1 MISPTPH
8 KATRKELMLAPTH
21 RKRVRSSDM
30 ASALSG
36 SPIAEDASKART
48 PQKSSPPAIVDRFIP
63 RRISEAAAT
72 FFTVASKVSH
82 DHELLQKVAR
92 VERGLNDV
100 DSLLREERDGIRSDA
115 QRALDSEI
123 SRTQFLHNGVGFGAD
138 SMLGGNNNTEVL
150 LTAREQ
156 LGTNE

>member
-8 KATRKELMLAPTH
+8 KTTRNELMLAPTH

-36 SPIAEDASKART
+36 SPIAEDASKGRT

-72 FFTVASKVSH
+72 FFTVASKASH
-82 DHELLQKVAR
+82 DHELLKKVVR
-92 VERGLNDV
+92 VDRGLSEV
-100 DSLLREERDGIRSDA
+100 DSLLKEERIDRRSDA
-115 QRALDSEI
+115 QRAFDGELA
-123 SRTQFLHNGVGFGAD
+123 RTSVNDRGLSGQH
-138 SMLGGNNNTEVL
+138 NNTEVL
-150 LTAREQ
+150 QAAREQ
-156 LGTNE
+156 LGTRE